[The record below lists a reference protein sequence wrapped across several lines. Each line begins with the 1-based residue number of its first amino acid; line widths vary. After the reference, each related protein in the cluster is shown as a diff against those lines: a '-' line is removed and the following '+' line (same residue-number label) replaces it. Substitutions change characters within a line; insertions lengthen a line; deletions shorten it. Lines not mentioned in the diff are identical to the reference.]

1 MGMIRAR
8 ISDEAEEKI
17 ESIINEVREEA
28 FGGVEINLSTV
39 IRYALDNYIKEYE
52 ERKQDIKTVKFDL
65 KAIEDKEK
73 LEKLLKASEEIG
85 ELFKAGYEGEFGTGI
100 DCFYLSEAIRYRL
113 FELNQKRDK

>member
-1 MGMIRAR
+1 MGTIRAR
-8 ISDEAEEKI
+8 VSDELEERI
-17 ESIINEVREEA
+17 ENIINEVREEA
-28 FGGVEINLSTV
+28 VGGVEINLSTV

-85 ELFKAGYEGEFGTGI
+85 ELFKAGYEGEFEIGI

>member
-28 FGGVEINLSTV
+28 VGGVEINLSTV

-73 LEKLLKASEEIG
+73 LEKLQEAIEGLSEVFSVGYKEEMNLGI
-85 ELFKAGYEGEFGTGI
+85 EFFK
-100 DCFYLSEAIRYRL
+100 LSEAINYRL